1 MCSVVHQEAPE
12 KIARE
17 KILFDVVLILLEEHC
32 TGKNLGNVVYKAPNN
47 VAHEK
52 ILFSV
57 V

>member
-1 MCSVVHQEAPE
+1 MCSVVQQEAPE